1 MERMGRAIPQP
12 RDCDG
17 SSEEV
22 WVAPEFQKV
31 TAAKFGE
38 MFKKTRALFVD
49 YCPGTGD
56 GEPEGFD

>member
-38 MFKKTRALFVD
+38 VFKKTRALFVD
-49 YCPGTGD
+49 
-56 GEPEGFD
+56 